1 MQQTTQKALI
11 IGGTCIAGGAAGN
24 WAAGR
29 LATSFGMQLG
39 PWGPVIGVVIGALAG
54 SLLSSRL
61 AGESEDQLPFE
72 ESDPSI

>member
-11 IGGTCIAGGAAGN
+11 IGGTSIAGGAAGN
-24 WAAGR
+24 WAASR

-39 PWGPVIGVVIGALAG
+39 PWGPLIGALVGALAG

-61 AGESEDQLPFE
+61 AEESEELLPFE
-72 ESDPSI
+72 ESNPAS